1 MSRDKLRQ
9 AISSELARILRE
21 ERVKRGLSLNVLSER
36 SGLSR
41 QMVSYIE
48 QEERNPSV
56 DTLLRIADVFET
68 PLDVIIRRARIAAS
82 KRVEHS

>member
-1 MSRDKLRQ
+1 
-9 AISSELARILRE
+9 LARILRE

>member
-1 MSRDKLRQ
+1 
-9 AISSELARILRE
+9 LARILRE
-21 ERVKRGLSLNVLSER
+21 ERVKRSLSLNVLSER